1 METSRKKKD
10 FHLEMFGDRLTSEM
24 MRHEL
29 TQKDLAEAAGCS
41 QAAISKYL
49 NGRIPKAKELL
60 KLADLLGVSMEWL
73 LAGST
78 PPSGEPFIQDNWRQR
93 AREAEKKLQK
103 LRSDLETLL
112 RKADL

>member
-1 METSRKKKD
+1 METGGKKKD

-24 MRHEL
+24 MRHHL

-60 KLADLLGVSMEWL
+60 NLSDLLGVSMEWL
-73 LAGST
+73 LAGSV

-93 AREAEKKLQK
+93 ARDAEKKLAK
-103 LRSDLETLL
+103 LRADLEAAL
-112 RKADL
+112 KKI